1 MSAPWAPN
9 GDAKRR
15 FRDYHKRQYG
25 NPLFRT
31 GRGGSR
37 TTARQPGAWKRRALA
52 CLIVLGA
59 STLAWYLFWS
69 PTFRIASVSV
79 EGATPAT
86 ESRIRDILDAQRS
99 RHALL
104 VFPRSSIFLFDKA
117 GSAEAIESI
126 FHLETLTISKKLPGS
141 LVVTVT
147 EIPMRTVLYENKRFL
162 AMSDTGAVIRE
173 LTDREVRE
181 IRDMPPE
188 IAADLTSQL
197 GAQMVELSALTPDLP
212 ADRQGAAPGSAKRN
226 GNGFPLLF
234 DDEASA
240 DADPIPGDAIFSE
253 PTLSLILQANTRLPD
268 LTGNAVRWFTVRE
281 RDEAVDVTMEG
292 DWHLYL
298 TTTLPFEVQGERL
311 GIILKEKVGADRP
324 RLQYIDLRYN
334 ERIFIKLKDETVPAE

>member
-1 MSAPWAPN
+1 MSAPWTPN
-9 GDAKRR
+9 ANAKRR

-37 TTARQPGAWKRRALA
+37 ASARQPGAWKRRALA
-52 CLIVLGA
+52 GLIALGVG
-59 STLAWYLFWS
+59 TLAWYLFWS
-69 PTFRIASVSV
+69 PTFRITSIAVD
-79 EGATPAT
+79 GATPAT

-99 RHALL
+99 RRALL
-104 VFPRSSIFLFDKA
+104 VFPQSSVFLFDKTEA
-117 GSAEAIESI
+117 AEAIESL
-126 FHLETLTISKKLPGS
+126 FHLEALTISKKLPGT

-162 AMSDTGAVIRE
+162 AMSDTGTVIRE

-181 IRDMPPE
+181 IGDMPPE

-197 GAQMVELSALTPDLP
+197 GAQMVELSALAPDAP
-212 ADRQGAAPGSAKRN
+212 PGSAKRN

-234 DDEASA
+234 DEEAVAGSS
-240 DADPIPGDAIFSE
+240 PVPGDTIFSE

-281 RDEAVDVTMEG
+281 RDEAVDVTLEG

-334 ERIFIKLKDETVPAE
+334 ERIFIKFKDDAAPVK